1 VLSIL
6 GLTLLVAGLLEL
18 AKVSAAVGAFFVGL
32 AVSGPAAERARPLLE
47 PLRDLFAAVFF
58 VFFSLEIDPGSIPP
72 VIGPALALAVVSAAT
87 KTGAVW
93 IAGGRSGLR
102 ARGRWRGAIV
112 LVPRGEF
119 SIAIAGIGMVA
130 GVEPDLGPLAA
141 AYVLVLAV
149 AAPLVARLVRHRL
162 LARPPT
168 SPARGRPVAPA
179 VSQRRKLT
187 GG

>member
-1 VLSIL
+1 
-6 GLTLLVAGLLEL
+6 
-18 AKVSAAVGAFFVGL
+18 
-32 AVSGPAAERARPLLE
+32 
-47 PLRDLFAAVFF
+47 
-58 VFFSLEIDPGSIPP
+58 
-72 VIGPALALAVVSAAT
+72 
-87 KTGAVW
+87 
-93 IAGGRSGLR
+93 
-102 ARGRWRGAIV
+102 V